1 MFTALHKKTAISQKL
16 SYNFYKIPSFTTTL
30 YFERKK
36 KKRSISPQHQVFS
49 TDHRPPLWGDRLR
62 DAPCGRLDRLVS
74 HQLLKLTG
82 MPCVCVCV
90 TLPPPA
96 CWWPLLKDKSTS
108 QVQSEQDSCCS
119 LGPRTYTCWSGRTP
133 IKTVSALGHFCLLTS
148 FFLLCPSG
156 SKMEDIKC
164 YVKHF
169 VYRRAEE
176 EERPMWVNGEKGPKA
191 WNDGAIRHEA
201 WDMPNEE
208 FTSSQLRWLMYQVGD
223 KWGQVFSMLTPR
235 SCDSTEHCAA
245 QAA

>member
-1 MFTALHKKTAISQKL
+1 MWKTRQACVTPAPQAYWDAL
-16 SYNFYKIPSFTTTL
+16 
-30 YFERKK
+30 
-36 KKRSISPQHQVFS
+36 
-49 TDHRPPLWGDRLR
+49 
-62 DAPCGRLDRLVS
+62 
-74 HQLLKLTG
+74 
-82 MPCVCVCV
+82 CVCV

-156 SKMEDIKC
+156 SKMEDIRC

-245 QAA
+245 QAAYVSRRSSGLCAVSGSVVVEPGV